1 MNVEVH
7 NILCCIVNDA
17 RHINCGLLDF
27 CKLSIDYQR
36 TDIFLALTD
45 KCKSKYIFY
54 IYVINFIPPYTMVF
68 YIILHHT
75 FLLHIH
81 CICDQYFIKVRES
94 NHVSSYPEIL
104 FTENKEKTL

>member
-7 NILCCIVNDA
+7 NILYSIVNDA

-45 KCKSKYIFY
+45 ECKSKYIF
-54 IYVINFIPPYTMVF
+54 IYAINFIPPYTMVF

-75 FLLHIH
+75 FLLHIP
-81 CICDQYFIKVRES
+81 CICD
-94 NHVSSYPEIL
+94 H
-104 FTENKEKTL
+104 